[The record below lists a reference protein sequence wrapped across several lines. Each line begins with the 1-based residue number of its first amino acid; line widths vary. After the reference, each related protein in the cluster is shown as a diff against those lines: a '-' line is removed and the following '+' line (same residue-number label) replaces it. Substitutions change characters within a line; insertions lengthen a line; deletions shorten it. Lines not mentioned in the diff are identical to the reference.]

1 MHASLQRSLQTVQFI
16 CSREQTS
23 FTSFKLPIFYFFQN
37 SKKIPSFFSLFFSL
51 HRYGGLG
58 NRLRAVVSALT
69 VAKEVNANVV
79 IVWTDKEHGFRGQWS
94 ELFASPSIPLGCFPG
109 KAVREDHAKCT
120 VHRINHVSEWN
131 TMKNNFEIQGNKE
144 VLCMQSMMF
153 LTEKQRGI
161 GWFYSLLRPSAPI
174 ADAIAAF
181 QKSVNWDGWGQWVG
195 VHIRRTD
202 LKLRCNT
209 DDCTDGLAA
218 TEVLPLD
225 KYTNILNQVV
235 KLGEISGDK
244 PRFFLA
250 TDDSKTEEAVRVAL
264 ETTGSSLLGSNGD
277 SDSIVSYSKAV
288 RDSAVDSLAMRS
300 SSAGTA
306 EAVID
311 LWLLSRARMLVGTV
325 GSSYSQTAKL
335 MGKNFFMS
343 VGVEYENRL

>member
-1 MHASLQRSLQTVQFI
+1 
-16 CSREQTS
+16 
-23 FTSFKLPIFYFFQN
+23 
-37 SKKIPSFFSLFFSL
+37 
-51 HRYGGLG
+51 
-58 NRLRAVVSALT
+58 
-69 VAKEVNANVV
+69 
-79 IVWTDKEHGFRGQWS
+79 
-94 ELFASPSIPLGCFPG
+94 
-109 KAVREDHAKCT
+109 VREDHAKCT

-131 TMKNNFEIQGNKE
+131 TVKNNFEIQGDQE

-153 LTEKQRGI
+153 LTDKQRGV

-174 ADAIAAF
+174 ADAIDAF

-202 LKLRCNT
+202 LRLLCNT
-209 DDCTDGLAA
+209 DDCIDGLAA
-218 TEVLPLD
+218 TEVLPLE
-225 KYTNILNQVV
+225 KYTSILDQIV

-250 TDDSKTEEAVRVAL
+250 TDDAKTEEAVQMAL
-264 ETTGSSLLGSNGD
+264 KKHGNAVHMGVHDDAGTD
-277 SDSIVSYSKAV
+277 VVSYSKAV
-288 RDSAVDSLAMRS
+288 RDSATDSLAMRS

>member
-1 MHASLQRSLQTVQFI
+1 
-16 CSREQTS
+16 
-23 FTSFKLPIFYFFQN
+23 
-37 SKKIPSFFSLFFSL
+37 
-51 HRYGGLG
+51 
-58 NRLRAVVSALT
+58 
-69 VAKEVNANVV
+69 
-79 IVWTDKEHGFRGQWS
+79 
-94 ELFASPSIPLGCFPG
+94 
-109 KAVREDHAKCT
+109 
-120 VHRINHVSEWN
+120 
-131 TMKNNFEIQGNKE
+131 MKNNFEIQGNKE